1 MTSPNDDGFQH
12 FSHPTE
18 WDQWLA
24 AHHQEANEAWLLILK
39 KGSAGKGLAIGDALD
54 VALCH
59 GWIDS
64 HRRGHNKTHF
74 LQRYS
79 SRRAKSPWSKLNV
92 QRAEALIAEGR
103 MQPAGF
109 AEIAAAKADGR
120 WAVAYEPQR
129 DAEIPED
136 VVEALAGNKK
146 AAKTFE
152 SLSKSARYALVLPVL
167 KATTAEV
174 RARRLKKMINSLEA
188 VK

>member
-1 MTSPNDDGFQH
+1 MTSPIDGGIQN
-12 FSHPTE
+12 FSHFTE
-18 WDQWLA
+18 WEQWLA
-24 AHHQEANEAWLLILK
+24 DHHQEANEAWLLILK
-39 KGSAGKGLAIGDALD
+39 KGSAGKGLAISDALD

-64 HRRGHNKTHF
+64 HRRGYDKTHY

-79 SRRAKSPWSKLNV
+79 PRRTKSPWSKLNV

-103 MQPAGF
+103 MQAAGF

-136 VVEALAGNKK
+136 VVKALAGNKK
-146 AAKTFE
+146 ASKAFE
-152 SLSKSARYALVLPVL
+152 ALSKSARYALVLPVL

-174 RARRLKKMINSLEA
+174 RGRRLQKLVDTLAK
-188 VK
+188 